1 MLAEPILCT
10 ETLNFESHHHD
21 NSSEHAIP
29 TNHHPGRLGGLLF
42 DLCSRRHRCHADSRL
57 ASVRGRARVGQ
68 ETGAGL
74 PLCLLGGLGRI
85 SSFGA
90 QLDPAV
96 GVQEGVAALANP
108 GKTQFKRVQGP
119 HVH

>member
-1 MLAEPILCT
+1 M
-10 ETLNFESHHHD
+10 
-21 NSSEHAIP
+21 
-29 TNHHPGRLGGLLF
+29 
-42 DLCSRRHRCHADSRL
+42 
-57 ASVRGRARVGQ
+57 GQ

-108 GKTQFKRVQGP
+108 GKTQFKRVQGLGR
-119 HVH
+119 HKTFKNCAVHYVLTG

>member
-1 MLAEPILCT
+1 MDLLKLQTPLG
-10 ETLNFESHHHD
+10 LQ
-21 NSSEHAIP
+21 P
-29 TNHHPGRLGGLLF
+29 LGQPGHQNWKYAQDHQAGTGVAQRQSL
-42 DLCSRRHRCHADSRL
+42 
-57 ASVRGRARVGQ
+57 GQ

-90 QLDPAV
+90 QVDPAV
-96 GVQEGVAALANP
+96 GVQEGFAALANP
-108 GKTQFKRVQGP
+108 SKTQFKRVQGP